1 MLNAPEP
8 AIYREYEAAL
18 AGHDIDRL
26 VDLAEAIW
34 LVGIDGSE
42 QHVSQANREA
52 FRRMY
57 REFLNNHG
65 DFAYYRD
72 MDDTDALGDLDMP
85 VMVVVGD
92 NDTAFCL
99 AAADYLEQT
108 LPRAT
113 IVRMPDV
120 AHFPNL
126 SKPQEFNELLLKWL
140 KNTHE

>member
-1 MLNAPEP
+1 
-8 AIYREYEAAL
+8 
-18 AGHDIDRL
+18 
-26 VDLAEAIW
+26 
-34 LVGIDGSE
+34 
-42 QHVSQANREA
+42 
-52 FRRMY
+52 MY

-65 DFAYYRD
+65 DFAHYRD
-72 MDDTDALGDLDMP
+72 MDDTDALVNLDMP

-92 NDTAFCL
+92 KDTAFCL

-126 SKPQEFNELLLKWL
+126 SKPRQVNELLSKWL
-140 KNTHE
+140 KNLHE